1 MSNGRAKPRADLPP
15 RTDKVVSLEHAM
27 RFLHDGMTLMYGG
40 FGGIGTP
47 PTLMKALVDKGV
59 RDLDVIA
66 NDAGFPQVG
75 PGPLFVNR
83 LVRRLLASHIGSN
96 PVAGEQMSRGE
107 LEVEFSPQGT
117 LAERIRA
124 GGMGLGGVLVDVG
137 LGTVAEQGKQ
147 RLSLDGRNFLVEPAL
162 TAEVALVF
170 AAKADP
176 LGNLVFDKTARNFNP
191 LVAMAGDITIAEAAE
206 IVPVGALDPECI
218 VTPGIFVDMVVQSEG
233 IHWTWVWEG
242 REGE

>member
-1 MSNGRAKPRADLPP
+1 
-15 RTDKVVSLEHAM
+15 M

-124 GGMGLGGVLVDVG
+124 GGMGLGGILVDVG
-137 LGTVAEQGKQ
+137 LGTVAEQGKTK
-147 RLSLDGRNFLVEPAL
+147 LAMDGRDFLVEPAL

-242 REGE
+242 KEGA

>member
-1 MSNGRAKPRADLPP
+1 MSGAGDRADLPP
-15 RTDKVVSLEHAM
+15 RTDKVVPLARAM
-27 RFLHDGMTLMYGG
+27 EFFRDGMTLMYGG

-47 PTLMKALVDKGV
+47 PTLMRALVDKGV
-59 RDLDVIA
+59 RDLDIIA

-75 PGPLFVNR
+75 PGPLFVNH

-96 PVAGEQMSRGE
+96 PVAGDQMSRGE

-124 GGMGLGGVLVDVG
+124 GGMGLGGILVDVG

-147 RLSLDGRNFLVEPAL
+147 RLTLDGRDFLVEPAL
-162 TAEVALVF
+162 TAEVAIVF
-170 AAKADP
+170 AKKADP

-191 LVAMAGDITIAEAAE
+191 LVAMAGDITIAEAEE

-233 IHWTWVWEG
+233 IDWTWVWEEKG
-242 REGE
+242 AAS